1 MLTRSVISRSP
12 VTIFEQDDPTR
23 VVQQRSRRAGWLMLG
38 LTALIAVGL
47 SLLPAPYVI
56 DHPGPTFDTLGSVE
70 TSGGDVSLI
79 SISGAPTYEPSGEL
93 RLTTVTRSGNPENL
107 PGWLDVVTGW
117 LDPSRTVI
125 PVDVAYPPGVS
136 VEANLEAA
144 QIEMRNSQQ
153 ESVAAALGYVGVP
166 YTSLLVVAQAMEGG
180 PSEGVLESDDV
191 VVQAAGQSV
200 TDVSQL
206 REIIADSGA
215 GKPLE
220 LLVERAG
227 RLETIE
233 VVPRLSEG
241 DTRVPMI
248 GIVVSGRY
256 EFPIEVDIALEN
268 VGGPSAGLIFALG
281 IVEMLSD
288 EDLTSGTVIAG
299 TGTIT
304 AGGDVGSIGGIRH
317 KMLGALNDGASVF
330 LAPASNCPDI
340 VGHIP
345 EGLVVV
351 PVATLSE
358 AVDALR
364 LFAAG
369 EPTATCP
376 VRSG

>member
-1 MLTRSVISRSP
+1 M
-12 VTIFEQDDPTR
+12 TIFEQDDPTR
-23 VVQQRSRRAGWLMLG
+23 VIQQRSHRVGWLMLG
-38 LTALIAVGL
+38 FTVLIAMGL

-56 DHPGPTFDTLGSVE
+56 DHPGPTFDTLGTVE
-70 TSGGDVSLI
+70 TSGGDISLI
-79 SISGAPTYEPSGEL
+79 SISGAPVYEPSGEL

-107 PGWLDVVTGW
+107 PGWADVVTGW
-117 LDPSRTVI
+117 LDPTRTVI

-153 ESVAAALGYVGVP
+153 ESVAAALEYVGVP

-180 PSEGVLESDDV
+180 PSEGVLQPDDV
-191 VVQAAGQSV
+191 IVQAAGRSV

-206 REIIADSGA
+206 RQIIADAGA
-215 GKPLE
+215 TKALE
-220 LLVERAG
+220 LLVQRDG

-241 DTRVPMI
+241 QPRVPMI
-248 GIVVSGRY
+248 GILVSGRY

-281 IVEMLSD
+281 IVEMLSE
-288 EDLTSGTVIAG
+288 EDLTSDTIIAG

-304 AGGDVGSIGGIRH
+304 AGGEVGSIGGIRH
-317 KMLGALNDGASVF
+317 KMLGARSDGASLF
-330 LAPASNCPDI
+330 LAPASNCADI

-351 PVATLSE
+351 PVATLTD

-369 EPTATCP
+369 EPTPSCP